1 MKMAKSKLLHSLK
14 RYQHRFPEFVAR
26 EPRAIVYG
34 SLLGIAVIVLL
45 LFIVTKDPSKSSGDV
60 SLAPQVA
67 QVDRSVQERKRR
79 TEFFETRVL
88 ADLEATD
95 ELNLLAAARCV
106 SRIEQNFQRYRDGVD
121 GFVEELTGLQARFG
135 ILKRMPGGWWNK
147 DDRVGTYVTEK
158 FERHL
163 FSEEKLTS
171 DLRDALEGFREEVR
185 ANHLALLSRTQ
196 AAIDQSDLP
205 PIKLDEYETFFA
217 VVTKNINDLA
227 DDEAR
232 TSVTDGLVTL
242 FISEAGSTA
251 VGLIAGR
258 LIVSLGASTA
268 ASVAT
273 AGGATAGGAAAGA
286 AGGSIVPGA
295 GTVIGFGLGLI
306 AGFGID
312 YWMNEQTAAKLR
324 TELLLYI
331 NSMESDLLLG
341 PVVDA
346 SDDSKPP
353 QGVQVGVGAVCER
366 LRDGVHQRL
375 YEIIVLEQSL

>member
-1 MKMAKSKLLHSLK
+1 
-14 RYQHRFPEFVAR
+14 VATNVQTNVQTKV
-26 EPRAIVYG
+26 PG
-34 SLLGIAVIVLL
+34 SATQL
-45 LFIVTKDPSKSSGDV
+45 
-60 SLAPQVA
+60 A
-67 QVDRSVQERKRR
+67 QVDRQDQERKRR

-88 ADLEATD
+88 ADLAATD
-95 ELNLLAAARCV
+95 ESNRLAAARCV
-106 SRIEQNFQRYRDGVD
+106 SRIQQNFQQYRDGVA
-121 GFVEELTGLQARFG
+121 GFVDELTGLKTRFG
-135 ILKRMPGGWWNK
+135 ILKRMPGGWWNE
-147 DDRVGTYVTEK
+147 DDRVALYVTEK

-185 ANHLALLSRTQ
+185 ANHLGLLSRTQ

-205 PIKLDEYETFFA
+205 PIKLADYETFFA

-232 TSVTDGLVTL
+232 ASVTEGLVTL
-242 FISEAGSTA
+242 LISEAGSTA
-251 VGLIAGR
+251 VGIIAGR

-273 AGGATAGGAAAGA
+273 AGGATTGGAAAGA

-295 GTVIGFGLGLI
+295 GTIVGFGLGLV

-324 TELLLYI
+324 TELLQYI

-341 PVVDA
+341 SFVDTA
-346 SDDSKPP
+346 DSGTTP
-353 QGVQVGVGAVCER
+353 QGVQVGVDAVCER

>member
-1 MKMAKSKLLHSLK
+1 MVQSNLPQPLK
-14 RYQHRFPEFVAR
+14 RYQRRFRDVVAGD
-26 EPRAIVYG
+26 PRAIVYG
-34 SLLGIAVIVLL
+34 SLLGIAVVVLL
-45 LFIVTKDPSKSSGDV
+45 MFVATNVQTNVQTKVPGSAAQ
-60 SLAPQVA
+60 LA
-67 QVDRSVQERKRR
+67 QVDRQDQERKRR

-95 ELNLLAAARCV
+95 ESNRLAAARCV
-106 SRIEQNFQRYRDGVD
+106 SRIQQNFQQYRDGVA
-121 GFVEELTGLQARFG
+121 GFVDELTGLKTRFG
-135 ILKRMPGGWWNK
+135 ILKRMPGGWWNE
-147 DDRVGTYVTEK
+147 DDRVGLYVTEK

-185 ANHLALLSRTQ
+185 ANHLGLLSRTQ

-205 PIKLDEYETFFA
+205 PIKLADYETFFA

-232 TSVTDGLVTL
+232 ASVTEGLVTL
-242 FISEAGSTA
+242 LISEAGSTA
-251 VGLIAGR
+251 VGIIAGR

-295 GTVIGFGLGLI
+295 GTIVGFGLGLV

-324 TELLLYI
+324 TELLQYI

-341 PVVDA
+341 SFVDTA
-346 SDDSKPP
+346 DSGTTP
-353 QGVQVGVGAVCER
+353 QGVQVGVDAVCER
-366 LRDGVHQRL
+366 LRDGVLQRL